1 MPRESSPLGSWNARR
16 LLRLALPPL
25 VVLAVAWWLRE
36 GPESEPDRPAAPA
49 AERIRQPMPADGTL
63 APAPAARLLV
73 FADDGTLAA
82 TLRDAFGA
90 EVGVTPVPAESRAV
104 LAREYG
110 LAEFPAVVI
119 ERDGARLAVLT
130 GAGARADAVLERCRE
145 LGWQTQAD

>member
-25 VVLAVAWWLRE
+25 VVLLVAWLLRDR
-36 GPESEPDRPAAPA
+36 PESATDRPAAPA
-49 AERIRQPMPADGTL
+49 AERIRQPVPADGVL
-63 APAPAARLLV
+63 VPAPAARLLV
-73 FADDGTLAA
+73 FAADGTLAA
-82 TLRDAFGA
+82 TLRENLGA
-90 EVGVTPVPAESRAV
+90 EVGVVPVPAESRAI

-130 GAGARADAVLERCRE
+130 GTKARADAVLERCRE
-145 LGWQTQAD
+145 LGWQTRAD